1 MFDIVSGALRVSL
14 VTFVLCGFAYPFA
27 VTVLGQLL
35 TPFQAHGSL
44 AMNADGVV
52 LGSRLIGQNWT
63 DPKWFH
69 SRPSATTD
77 TDPNDSTKTIPAPY
91 NAASSSASNLGPT
104 SKALQDRLA
113 DDRKAL
119 DAAQPGLAGKTLPA
133 DVLTTSGS
141 GLDPDITPA
150 NANLQIERIAKAR
163 GVAPDQI
170 AALVSQH
177 TTSRSLGIFGEPRV
191 NVLELNVEL
200 EKNYPAED
208 TKGKP
213 PTAEA
218 TPAPAPAVPVAAA
231 PPPPAAETPAAPV
244 AAAPA
249 APAAE
254 TAPPPEA
261 EETAAPP
268 VATAPAA
275 PTAAAAAPGAVVFPS
290 TISPRYSGEKP
301 GDARRKTCLDQ
312 YHANAATNANGGL
325 KWADYWSECKKR
337 LKR

>member
-44 AMNADGVV
+44 ATNQDGVV

-63 DPKWFH
+63 DPKWFRG
-69 SRPSATTD
+69 RPSATTD

-91 NAASSSASNLGPT
+91 NAASSSASNFGPT

-163 GVAPDQI
+163 GAAPDQI
-170 AALVSQH
+170 AALVARH

-191 NVLELNVEL
+191 NVLELNFEL
-200 EKNYPAED
+200 EKTFPARE
-208 TKGKP
+208 TKEKP
-213 PTAEA
+213 PAAEA
-218 TPAPAPAVPVAAA
+218 TPAPGPAAPVAAA
-231 PPPPAAETPAAPV
+231 PPPPAVETPAAPV
-244 AAAPA
+244 AATPA

-254 TAPPPEA
+254 TAPPPVA
-261 EETAAPP
+261 ETTAPP
-268 VATAPAA
+268 VVTAPA
-275 PTAAAAAPGAVVFPS
+275 PPSAAAATPSAAVFPS
-290 TISPRYSGEKP
+290 AISPQP

-312 YHANAATNANGGL
+312 YHANAATNSNGGL
-325 KWADYWSECKKR
+325 KWNAYWKECKKR
-337 LKR
+337 LKS

>member
-35 TPFQAHGSL
+35 APFQARGSL
-44 AMNADGVV
+44 ATNADGVV

-69 SRPSATTD
+69 GRPSATTD
-77 TDPNDSTKTIPAPY
+77 TDPNDSTKTISAPY

-119 DAAQPGLAGKTLPA
+119 DEVQPELAGKTLPA

-150 NANLQIERIAKAR
+150 NANLQIGRIAKAR

-170 AALVSQH
+170 AALVARH

-191 NVLELNVEL
+191 NVLDLNLEL
-200 EKNYPAED
+200 EKTFPARE
-208 TKGKP
+208 TKEKP
-213 PTAEA
+213 PAAEV
-218 TPAPAPAVPVAAA
+218 TPAPAV
-231 PPPPAAETPAAPV
+231 T
-244 AAAPA
+244 
-249 APAAE
+249 
-254 TAPPPEA
+254 
-261 EETAAPP
+261 PP
-268 VATAPAA
+268 VATAPEA
-275 PTAAAAAPGAVVFPS
+275 PAAAPVPEIPAPPVVAAPPAPKEVAAPPVVAAPAAPPVPEAPGIAPP
-290 TISPRYSGEKP
+290 TINPPVKTG
-301 GDARRKTCLDQ
+301 GARRGS
-312 YHANAATNANGGL
+312 GGGCISL
-325 KWADYWSECKKR
+325 
-337 LKR
+337 